1 MIYIIRFFSAAAWS
15 FFYPFMAV
23 WLNSVVGLSS
33 SAAGIVVGFAIV
45 ANRTGALAFHRL
57 LDKTERKAEIALTLL
72 GVAISAFLMLVAA
85 AMGVSDI
92 FVWIVL
98 ATLFGLTN
106 SVSVISQISYIV
118 HVFHDG
124 EHERVLSYEN
134 VAANAGA
141 GIAPFL
147 ASFML
152 SGTGYWFVAFP
163 LLLGTLGAIATRPL
177 PSATHPE
184 VADTKSETANSSED
198 TGNHQ
203 IIAFM
208 VINFL
213 TMVGYA
219 QFYYV
224 LPTYAVE
231 KFSSELVGTLFL
243 LSSIIIIIGQVY
255 ITSFSQRIS
264 LLWRVV
270 ISNLCIGSGCA
281 LLIFSSEQQAV
292 LYIVVVLIV
301 TGEMI
306 CGPLYQAQAV
316 RIWRGRRS
324 VVMAIQTCVW
334 GAAEATATV
343 AGLLLIAGKLSV
355 ISFLLGVL
363 TCFIAAAG
371 AWLSILQKRPLIGI
385 DTDKNFADS
394 S

>member
-1 MIYIIRFFSAAAWS
+1 MIYLIRFFSAAAWS

-57 LDKTERKAEIALTLL
+57 LDKTERKTEIALTLV
-72 GVAISAFLMLVAA
+72 GVAISALLMLVTA
-85 AMGVSDI
+85 AMEISDI
-92 FVWIVL
+92 VVWIVL
-98 ATLFGLTN
+98 ATLFGLIN

-118 HVFHDG
+118 HVFHER

-152 SGTGYWFVAFP
+152 SGTGHWFVAFP
-163 LLLGTLGAIATRPL
+163 LLLGILAAVATCPL
-177 PSATHPE
+177 ASATPT
-184 VADTKSETANSSED
+184 VASDSKSETGESS
-198 TGNHQ
+198 GNAGNYRV
-203 IIAFM
+203 IAFM

-213 TMVGYA
+213 TMIGYA

-224 LPTYAVE
+224 FPTYAVE
-231 KFSSELVGTLFL
+231 KFSSEVVGTLFL

-255 ITSFSQRIS
+255 ITSFSQKIS
-264 LLWRVV
+264 RLWRVV
-270 ISNLCIGSGCA
+270 ISNLCIGCGCA
-281 LLIFSSEQQAV
+281 LLIFSSEKQAA
-292 LYIVVVLIV
+292 LYFVVVLIV

-316 RIWRGRRS
+316 KIWRGRRS
-324 VVMAIQTCVW
+324 VVMAIQACVW

-343 AGLLLIAGKLSV
+343 TGLLLIAGKLSML
-355 ISFLLGVL
+355 SFLLGVL
-363 TCFIAAAG
+363 TCFIAAIG
-371 AWLSILQKRPLIGI
+371 GWLSILWKRPLIGI
-385 DTDKNFADS
+385 EADKDFADS

>member
-23 WLNSVVGLSS
+23 WLNSIVGLSS

-45 ANRTGALAFHRL
+45 ANRTGALACHRL
-57 LDKTERKAEIALTLL
+57 LDKTERKTEIALTLI
-72 GVAISAFLMLVAA
+72 GVAISASLMLFAA
-85 AMGVSDI
+85 AMGVSNI
-92 FVWIVL
+92 FIWIVL

-118 HVFHDG
+118 HVYHDG

-147 ASFML
+147 ASFVL
-152 SGTGYWFVAFP
+152 FSTGYWFVAFP
-163 LLLGTLGAIATRPL
+163 LLLGMLAAVATRSL
-177 PSATHPE
+177 PSAIHS
-184 VADTKSETANSSED
+184 VMANTKSQITDSSED
-198 TGNHQ
+198 VGKHR

-208 VINFL
+208 AINFL
-213 TMVGYA
+213 TMIGYA

-224 LPTYAVE
+224 FPTYAVE

-243 LSSIIIIIGQVY
+243 LSSIIIIVGQVY

-264 LLWRVV
+264 RLWRVV
-270 ISNLCIGSGCA
+270 TSNLCISFGCA
-281 LLIFSSEQQAV
+281 LLIYSSEQQSV
-292 LYIVVVLIV
+292 LYLVVILIA

-316 RIWRGRRS
+316 KIWRGRRS
-324 VVMAIQTCVW
+324 VIMAIQTCVW
-334 GAAEATATV
+334 GVAGATATV
-343 AGLLLIAGKLSV
+343 VGLLLIAGKLSIV
-355 ISFLLGVL
+355 SFLLGVL
-363 TCFIAAAG
+363 TCFIAAIG
-371 AWLSILQKRPLIGI
+371 AWLSILWQRPLIGI
-385 DTDKNFADS
+385 ETDKDYTDS

>member
-1 MIYIIRFFSAAAWS
+1 MIYVIRFFSAAAWS

-33 SAAGIVVGFAIV
+33 STAGIVVGFAIV

-57 LDKTERKAEIALTLL
+57 LDKTERKTEIALTLV
-72 GVAISAFLMLVAA
+72 GVAISASLMLVAA
-85 AMGVSDI
+85 ATGISDI
-92 FVWIVL
+92 VVWIVL

-118 HVFHDG
+118 HVFHER

-152 SGTGYWFVAFP
+152 SGTGHWFVAFP
-163 LLLGTLGAIATRPL
+163 LLLGILAAVATCPL
-177 PSATHPE
+177 AFSPLT
-184 VADTKSETANSSED
+184 VASDTTSETGESSKNAD
-198 TGNHQ
+198 NYRV
-203 IIAFM
+203 IAFM

-213 TMVGYA
+213 TMIGYA

-224 LPTYAVE
+224 FPTYAVE
-231 KFSSELVGTLFL
+231 KFSSALVGTLFL

-255 ITSFSQRIS
+255 ITSCSKKIS
-264 LLWRVV
+264 RLWRVV
-270 ISNLCIGSGCA
+270 IANLCIGSGCA
-281 LLIFSSEQQAV
+281 LLVFSSEQQAV
-292 LYIVVVLIV
+292 LYFVVVLIV

-316 RIWRGRRS
+316 KIWRGRRS

-334 GAAEATATV
+334 GAAEATATI

-355 ISFLLGVL
+355 LSFLLGVL
-363 TCFIAAAG
+363 TCFIAAIG
-371 AWLSILQKRPLIGI
+371 AWLSILWQRPLIGI
-385 DTDKNFADS
+385 ETDKDFADS

>member
-57 LDKTERKAEIALTLL
+57 LDKTERKTEIALTLMC
-72 GVAISAFLMLVAA
+72 VAISASLMLVAA

-118 HVFHDG
+118 HIFHDS

-163 LLLGTLGAIATRPL
+163 MLLGTLAAVATRPL
-177 PSATHPE
+177 FSATHPMMAE
-184 VADTKSETANSSED
+184 TKSETGNSSED
-198 TGNHQ
+198 AGNHR

-213 TMVGYA
+213 TMIGYA

-224 LPTYAVE
+224 FPTWAVE
-231 KFSSELVGTLFL
+231 NFSSELVGTLFL

-264 LLWRVV
+264 HLWRVV
-270 ISNLCIGSGCA
+270 TSNLCIASGCA
-281 LLIFSSEQQAV
+281 LLIFSSEQQAI
-292 LYIVVVLIV
+292 LYFVVVLIV

-316 RIWRGRRS
+316 KIWRGRRS

-334 GAAEATATV
+334 GTAEATATV
-343 AGLLLIAGKLSV
+343 AGLLLIAGKLSMF
-355 ISFLLGVL
+355 SFLLGGL
-363 TCFIAAAG
+363 TCFIAAIM
-371 AWLSILQKRPLIGI
+371 AWLSILWQRPLIGI
-385 DTDKNFADS
+385 ETDKNFSDS

>member
-1 MIYIIRFFSAAAWS
+1 MIYVIRFFSAAAWS

-33 SAAGIVVGFAIV
+33 STAGIVVGFAIV

-57 LDKTERKAEIALTLL
+57 LDKTERKTEIALTLV
-72 GVAISAFLMLVAA
+72 GVAISASLMLVAA
-85 AMGVSDI
+85 ATGISDI
-92 FVWIVL
+92 VVWIVL

-118 HVFHDG
+118 HVFHER

-152 SGTGYWFVAFP
+152 SGTGHWFVAFP
-163 LLLGTLGAIATRPL
+163 LLLGILAAVATCPL
-177 PSATHPE
+177 AFSPLT
-184 VADTKSETANSSED
+184 VASDTTSETGESSKNAD
-198 TGNHQ
+198 NYRV
-203 IIAFM
+203 IAFM

-213 TMVGYA
+213 TMIGYA

-224 LPTYAVE
+224 FPTYAVE
-231 KFSSELVGTLFL
+231 QFSSALVGTLFL
-243 LSSIIIIIGQVY
+243 LSSMIIIIGQVY
-255 ITSFSQRIS
+255 ITSCSKKIS
-264 LLWRVV
+264 RLWRVV
-270 ISNLCIGSGCA
+270 IANLCIGSGCA
-281 LLIFSSEQQAV
+281 LLVFSSEQQAV
-292 LYIVVVLIV
+292 LYFVVVLIV

-316 RIWRGRRS
+316 KIWRGRRS

-334 GAAEATATV
+334 GAAEATATI

-355 ISFLLGVL
+355 FSFLLGVL
-363 TCFIAAAG
+363 TCFIAAIG
-371 AWLSILQKRPLIGI
+371 AWLSILWQRPLIGI
-385 DTDKNFADS
+385 ETDKDFADS